1 MALTP
6 EELQK
11 IEDDAKANFF
21 SGAREIR
28 QGDRMLQMHDPA
40 NVERIFN
47 RLDAEK
53 AKASGAVRRRRVKT
67 FTSNGL

>member
-6 EELQK
+6 EELQE

-28 QGDRMLQMHDPA
+28 QGDRLLMMQDPA
-40 NVERIFN
+40 NMERILT
-47 RLDAEK
+47 RLEAEK
-53 AKASGAVRRRRVKT
+53 AKASGGVRRRRVKT
-67 FTSNGL
+67 FTSSGL

>member
-6 EELQK
+6 AQLQE

-28 QGDRMLQMHDPA
+28 QGDRMLTMHDPA
-40 NVERIFN
+40 NMERILS
-47 RLDAEK
+47 RLEAEK
-53 AKASGAVRRRRVKT
+53 TKASGGVRRRRVKA
-67 FTSNGL
+67 FTSTGL

>member
-28 QGDRMLQMHDPA
+28 QGDRMLQMHEPEK
-40 NVERIFN
+40 VERILS
-47 RLDAEK
+47 RLEAEK
-53 AKASGAVRRRRVKT
+53 AKASGVVRRRRVKT
-67 FTSNGL
+67 FTSSGL